1 MKKLFPVFLVTS
13 VLTSLSAAGCGNLAS
28 TDHLQGRVGF
38 VVGPEQQIILRVNP
52 CGLNINEIRISG
64 GAEQMGDYTANPTYL
79 ILHSPEQHPEPFD
92 LDLGQIDSP
101 WTMASGQGL
110 PENPGKVLLVTAGIQ
125 DEIDRTGQTS
135 AYVGDIWEVPP
146 GMVQVGIYS
155 EERQLITEE
164 EFLRCN

>member
-1 MKKLFPVFLVTS
+1 MKRLLPVVLATS
-13 VLTSLSAAGCGNLAS
+13 VLAAACGNLAT

-64 GAEQMGDYTANPTYL
+64 GAEQMGDYTANPNFLTL
-79 ILHSPEQHPEPFD
+79 TSSEEHPEPFD
-92 LDLGQIDSP
+92 LDLGQIYSP

-146 GMVQVGIYS
+146 GMVQVGIYP